1 MPDIDDYSPSN
12 HGSHDI
18 TDEEYRQMR
27 KAEDDQ
33 YKPPREKE
41 SSDEKTDQ
49 SDLSVGYSY
58 SDPTTIDPEK
68 YDEEHRRIRYET
80 DGKHGRFIIPNT
92 SYLRWL
98 PLFYSI
104 PREQVALDKELLLIP
119 RNMKLMLKDLEH
131 AGLVVEDRFLLLVM
145 DVYSSAI
152 WRFLKVPDGKG
163 GYKPIPGTWNMY
175 SGNFPMWRMAYMIAA
190 SFVQLLEDILGLNLQ
205 YLFSMPENQPFP
217 WVPLTLF
224 LATVEKMTEK
234 TVKDMN
240 LQPSIDAV
248 WENRQ
253 PEDYQG
259 YNQKRTDFLRTWNHS
274 RNHQHLSFEQMKADG
289 VELADPKQSIEQDVV
304 ERQSIE
310 QFKDSL
316 SERDRRILEMR
327 VEGIKLEDIAKA
339 VGYQTASAA
348 KKRIDKIAEEYE
360 RFINPSPDDDG
371 IPDIR

>member
-1 MPDIDDYSPSN
+1 MQDIDDYTPDS

-41 SSDEKTDQ
+41 SSDGKTNQ
-49 SDLSVGYSY
+49 SDSSVGYTY

-119 RNMKLMLKDLEH
+119 RNMKLMLKDPEH

-190 SFVQLLEDILGLNLQ
+190 SFVKLFEDILGLNLQ

-289 VELADPKQSIEQDVV
+289 VELADPKQSIEQDVI
-304 ERQSIE
+304 ESQSIE
-310 QFKDSL
+310 QFKNSL

-371 IPDIR
+371 IPDI

>member
-1 MPDIDDYSPSN
+1 MQDIDDYTPGS

-41 SSDEKTDQ
+41 SSDGKTNQ
-49 SDLSVGYSY
+49 SDSSVGYTY

-119 RNMKLMLKDLEH
+119 RNMKLMLKDPEH

-190 SFVQLLEDILGLNLQ
+190 SFVKLFEDILGLNLQ

-217 WVPLTLF
+217 LVPLTLF

-259 YNQKRTDFLRTWNHS
+259 YNQKRKDFLRTWNHS

-289 VELADPKQSIEQDVV
+289 VELADPKQSIEQDVI
-304 ERQSIE
+304 ESQSIE
-310 QFKDSL
+310 QFKNSL

-371 IPDIR
+371 IPDI

>member
-1 MPDIDDYSPSN
+1 MQDIDDYTPGS

-41 SSDEKTDQ
+41 SSDGKTNQ
-49 SDLSVGYSY
+49 SDSSVGYTY

-119 RNMKLMLKDLEH
+119 RNMKLMLKDPEH

-190 SFVQLLEDILGLNLQ
+190 SFVKLFEDILGLNLQ

-259 YNQKRTDFLRTWNHS
+259 YNQKRKDFLRTWNHS

-289 VELADPKQSIEQDVV
+289 VELADPKQSIEQDVI
-304 ERQSIE
+304 ESQSIE
-310 QFKDSL
+310 QFKNSL

-371 IPDIR
+371 IPDI

>member
-1 MPDIDDYSPSN
+1 MQDIDDYSPGS

-41 SSDEKTDQ
+41 SSDGKTNQ
-49 SDLSVGYSY
+49 SDSSVGYTY

-119 RNMKLMLKDLEH
+119 RNMKLMLKDPEH
-131 AGLVVEDRFLLLVM
+131 AGLVMEDRFLLLVM

-190 SFVQLLEDILGLNLQ
+190 SFVKLFEDILGLNLQ

-259 YNQKRTDFLRTWNHS
+259 YNQKRKDFLRTWNHS

-289 VELADPKQSIEQDVV
+289 VELADPKQSIEQDVI
-304 ERQSIE
+304 ESQSIE
-310 QFKDSL
+310 QFKNSL

-371 IPDIR
+371 IPDI

>member
-1 MPDIDDYSPSN
+1 MQDIDDYTPGS

-41 SSDEKTDQ
+41 SSDGKTNQ
-49 SDLSVGYSY
+49 SDSSVGYTY

-119 RNMKLMLKDLEH
+119 RNMKLMLKDPEH

-190 SFVQLLEDILGLNLQ
+190 SFVKLFEDILGLNLQ

-259 YNQKRTDFLRTWNHS
+259 YNQKRKDFLRTWNHS

-289 VELADPKQSIEQDVV
+289 VELADPKRSIEQDVI
-304 ERQSIE
+304 ESQSIE
-310 QFKDSL
+310 QFKNSL

-371 IPDIR
+371 IPDI

>member
-1 MPDIDDYSPSN
+1 MQDIDDYTPSS

-41 SSDEKTDQ
+41 SSDGKTNQ
-49 SDLSVGYSY
+49 SDSSVGYTY

-80 DGKHGRFIIPNT
+80 DGRHGRFIIPNT

-119 RNMKLMLKDLEH
+119 RNMKLMLKDPEH
-131 AGLVVEDRFLLLVM
+131 AELVVEDRFLLLVM

-152 WRFLKVPDGKG
+152 WRFLKVPDGKD

-190 SFVQLLEDILGLNLQ
+190 SFVKLFEDILGLNLQ

-217 WVPLTLF
+217 WIPLTLF

-259 YNQKRTDFLRTWNHS
+259 YNQKRKDFLRTWNHS

-289 VELADPKQSIEQDVV
+289 VELADPKRSIEQDVI
-304 ERQSIE
+304 ESQSIE
-310 QFKDSL
+310 QFKNSL

-371 IPDIR
+371 IPDI

>member
-1 MPDIDDYSPSN
+1 MQDIDDYTPDS

-41 SSDEKTDQ
+41 SSDGKTNQ
-49 SDLSVGYSY
+49 SDSSVGYTY

-119 RNMKLMLKDLEH
+119 RNMKLMLKDPEH

-190 SFVQLLEDILGLNLQ
+190 SFVKLFEDILGLNLQ

-259 YNQKRTDFLRTWNHS
+259 YNQKRKDFLRTWNHS

-289 VELADPKQSIEQDVV
+289 VELADPKQSIEQDVI
-304 ERQSIE
+304 ESQSIE
-310 QFKDSL
+310 QFKNSL

-371 IPDIR
+371 IPDI

>member
-1 MPDIDDYSPSN
+1 MQDIDDYTPDS

-41 SSDEKTDQ
+41 SSDGKTNQ
-49 SDLSVGYSY
+49 SDSSVGYTY

-119 RNMKLMLKDLEH
+119 RNMKLMLKDPEH

-190 SFVQLLEDILGLNLQ
+190 SFVKLFEDILGLNLQ

-259 YNQKRTDFLRTWNHS
+259 YNQKRKDFLRTWNHS

-289 VELADPKQSIEQDVV
+289 VELADPKKSIEQDVI
-304 ERQSIE
+304 ESQSIE
-310 QFKDSL
+310 QFKNSL

-371 IPDIR
+371 IPDI

>member
-1 MPDIDDYSPSN
+1 MQDIDDYTPDS

-41 SSDEKTDQ
+41 SSDGKTNQ
-49 SDLSVGYSY
+49 SDSSVGYTY

-119 RNMKLMLKDLEH
+119 RNMKLMLKDPEH

-190 SFVQLLEDILGLNLQ
+190 SFVKLFEDILGLNLQ

-259 YNQKRTDFLRTWNHS
+259 YNQKRKDFLRTWNHS

-289 VELADPKQSIEQDVV
+289 VELADPKQSIEQDVI
-304 ERQSIE
+304 ESQSIE
-310 QFKDSL
+310 QFKNSL

-360 RFINPSPDDDG
+360 RFINPSRDDDG
-371 IPDIR
+371 IPDI

>member
-1 MPDIDDYSPSN
+1 MQDIDDYTPSS

-33 YKPPREKE
+33 YKPPRKKE
-41 SSDEKTDQ
+41 SSDGKTNQ
-49 SDLSVGYSY
+49 SDSSVGYTY

-119 RNMKLMLKDLEH
+119 RNMKLMLKDPEH

-190 SFVQLLEDILGLNLQ
+190 SFVKLFEDILGLNLQ
-205 YLFSMPENQPFP
+205 YLFSMSENQPFP

-234 TVKDMN
+234 TVEDMN

-259 YNQKRTDFLRTWNHS
+259 YNQKRKDFLRTWNHS

-289 VELADPKQSIEQDVV
+289 VELADPKRSIEQDVI
-304 ERQSIE
+304 ESQSIE
-310 QFKDSL
+310 QFKNSL

-360 RFINPSPDDDG
+360 RFIIPSPDDDG
-371 IPDIR
+371 IPDI

>member
-1 MPDIDDYSPSN
+1 MQDIDDYSPGS

-41 SSDEKTDQ
+41 SSDGKTNQ
-49 SDLSVGYSY
+49 SDSSVGYTY

-119 RNMKLMLKDLEH
+119 RNMKLMLKDPEH

-190 SFVQLLEDILGLNLQ
+190 SFVKLFEDILGLNLQ

-289 VELADPKQSIEQDVV
+289 VELADPKRSIEQDVI
-304 ERQSIE
+304 ESQSIE
-310 QFKDSL
+310 QFKNSL

-371 IPDIR
+371 IPDI

>member
-1 MPDIDDYSPSN
+1 MQDIDDYSPGS

-41 SSDEKTDQ
+41 SSDGKTNQ
-49 SDLSVGYSY
+49 SDSSVGYTY

-119 RNMKLMLKDLEH
+119 RNMKLMLKDPEH
-131 AGLVVEDRFLLLVM
+131 AGLVMEDRFLLLVM

-190 SFVQLLEDILGLNLQ
+190 SFVKLFEDILGLNLQ

-259 YNQKRTDFLRTWNHS
+259 YNQKRKDFLRTWNHS
-274 RNHQHLSFEQMKADG
+274 RSHQHLSFEQMKADG
-289 VELADPKQSIEQDVV
+289 VELADPKQSIEQDVI
-304 ERQSIE
+304 ESQSIE
-310 QFKDSL
+310 QFKNSL

-371 IPDIR
+371 IPDI